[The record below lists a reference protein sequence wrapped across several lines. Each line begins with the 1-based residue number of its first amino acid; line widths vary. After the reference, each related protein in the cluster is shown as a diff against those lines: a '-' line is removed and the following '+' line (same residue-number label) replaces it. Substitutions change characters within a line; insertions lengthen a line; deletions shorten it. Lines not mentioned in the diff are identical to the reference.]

1 MGVLKLK
8 KNSTMNEE
16 TFKVRA
22 YGFGELAQL
31 YFPNLSKGSASN
43 QLRKWII
50 ENEKLFKSIS
60 NAGYKSGRKVL
71 TPAIVFIITTEL
83 GTPY

>member
-1 MGVLKLK
+1 
-8 KNSTMNEE
+8 MNEE

-31 YFPNLSKGSASN
+31 YFPYLSKQCAAN
-43 QLRKWII
+43 QLRRWIVGNI
-50 ENEKLFKSIS
+50 ELKTKLIKT
-60 NAGYKSGRKVL
+60 GYKPRKKIL
-71 TPAIVFIITTEL
+71 TPAMVDKIISEF